1 MESYLADQNPTIQT
15 FKNIW
20 NGTYIFHAI
29 ILAIIFSVTSFF
41 LGSGVWGVLIYTLL
55 FTAFDCLGW
64 RIIIIPFIETTKR
77 IIEYYNTKIINC
89 ELLDSSDSQKADFKS
104 LCLMSQAEHLKSLYN
119 AKAAY
124 RTMQTMF
131 QWILLIPVYLIFGY
145 WSALGCLVVWWFGFD
160 DLLYYIINKESIK
173 ETKRFEWL
181 ESWTVH
187 LIHGK
192 AVDLK
197 LFVGFS
203 IIGALLGAYLGSK
216 DKNKK
221 NLT

>member
-1 MESYLADQNPTIQT
+1 
-15 FKNIW
+15 
-20 NGTYIFHAI
+20 
-29 ILAIIFSVTSFF
+29 
-41 LGSGVWGVLIYTLL
+41 VWGVLIYTLL

-64 RIIIIPFIETTKR
+64 KVIILPFIEEFK
-77 IIEYYNTKIINC
+77 KSINSDNFLIDEVGGDIKTL
-89 ELLDSSDSQKADFKS
+89 ELEQLQR
-104 LCLMSQAEHLKSLYN
+104 LEILKT

-221 NLT
+221 VK